1 MIISQEKITIEFN
14 KIDIVIIMLLNTIHL
29 SLLMKLL
36 FYIYLNKGVI
46 SLILKFLNKILK
58 IIAI

>member
-36 FYIYLNKGVI
+36 FYTYLNKGVI

>member
-1 MIISQEKITIEFN
+1 MIISQEKITVEFN

-36 FYIYLNKGVI
+36 FYTYLNKGVI